1 LINFTAQ
8 FNSTI
13 DHIKAGVSQSR
24 LSRNRLALLAWR
36 VGMGMK
42 RDDATYLAAGVAFF
56 TIFSIFPLI
65 LGLLAIVGL
74 VLHSEE
80 SQQRFLQFVANNL
93 PGSVEFV
100 ANNLERVVRL
110 RGILGIGAIIGLVW
124 VGRLVFAAMTRAIN
138 RAWGIRKDR
147 PFYIAIP
154 RQMAMTMIL
163 GGLLLLSTAGT
174 SFIQL
179 LSSERFLAGEREP
192 LLDLGLSALALYLIP
207 WAITL
212 LVFLLIYRYVPN
224 RRMHW
229 RYVWPGAVTAAVFFE
244 TGKLLFWW
252 YLENIAIYDQVY
264 GPLTSV
270 VVLMIWAYLSAW
282 VLILGAEISYE
293 YERIFYPQDQ
303 EEIQLTAPSSSP

>member
-1 LINFTAQ
+1 
-8 FNSTI
+8 
-13 DHIKAGVSQSR
+13 
-24 LSRNRLALLAWR
+24 
-36 VGMGMK
+36 
-42 RDDATYLAAGVAFF
+42 
-56 TIFSIFPLI
+56 
-65 LGLLAIVGL
+65 
-74 VLHSEE
+74 
-80 SQQRFLQFVANNL
+80 
-93 PGSVEFV
+93 
-100 ANNLERVVRL
+100 
-110 RGILGIGAIIGLVW
+110 
-124 VGRLVFAAMTRAIN
+124 MTRAIN

-179 LSSERFLAGEREP
+179 LSSERFPGGEREP